1 MEHRSEDD
9 IYSPSVY
16 SQPSRVGTV
25 RTVYSQPS
33 RTGTERTMSAYSI
46 DTVSS
51 LDTIIPTRTST
62 HPQEADE
69 DEYDLANEKAAYK
82 IQESARNSQ
91 MTMQTPLLEQA
102 APMAEGFAPLH
113 PVTSFAP
120 YQRTETQ
127 GSRRKTADVPDFG
140 LPLPRFIIRGIL
152 SITVPLALIVYY
164 FLTYW
169 RWLRFP
175 QGSPETWRRT
185 GYLDNVNLVNY
196 SWFVIATFA
205 LNLGTYATA
214 GSVAAMVM
222 RKRWAPKNFRRLLI
236 LAENTFQ
243 DPAGWLS
250 AIIKLIRKR
259 KFYKRNGAIWDILAF
274 FSIIGFAAWPLTGLT
289 MQTTDGFSISRK
301 LKEGT
306 TLVVGRN
313 FTSINARDGA
323 LATSRATDFWSSGFS
338 AEMPSRRQFYIT
350 PGSSIQLN
358 VSQPN
363 DLPDDASESIFLGP
377 QATGPIIGEVFGLA
391 IRYNCTIINSAS
403 QFIILNRRN
412 RTLDLP
418 PPFDARNGP
427 TSGYQLPGID
437 KAVILLRNKTSNTG
451 FISNVNAS
459 LELGSN
465 IGAYNITDPSDS
477 ESIGYASIFTDYP
490 GINRVV
496 TLEAALWQSIEPI
509 SSYDLIGVNRD
520 NFNFEDVRDDIP
532 ELRDQ
537 PLYPGQKAVGVQC
550 QASSAIGTAIVNG
563 VTGEYTNFTQ
573 VNANPRNGGGI
584 KRFET
589 GIPHMI
595 LQTPVIPIGFQLS
608 QTGDQWFTSLYS
620 AIEKSSLTTNAFG
633 DFLDAQPSVLQAE
646 DLREAL
652 LRAHKTWAV
661 QIMYDGLT
669 EPTYQWK
676 LANVTLGYQAMTLTR
691 GVVPPEIVLA
701 MLTVWALSMV
711 VLAAAYQFRRRW
723 TETLDGYTIFR
734 FGVDRPED
742 LVPELLAG
750 EFDNAAIL
758 EKVPGMVGDLERDKE
773 VGYIGLVRERVE
785 ARWDKRYG

>member
-1 MEHRSEDD
+1 MEHRPEDD

-33 RTGTERTMSAYSI
+33 RVGTERTTSMYSVDSVSSS
-46 DTVSS
+46 DTV
-51 LDTIIPTRTST
+51 IPTRMST

-69 DEYDLANEKAAYK
+69 DEYDLTNEKAALRV
-82 IQESARNSQ
+82 QESARNSS
-91 MTMQTPLLEQA
+91 MTTQTPLLEEA
-102 APMAEGFAPLH
+102 APMAEGFAPSH
-113 PVTSFAP
+113 SVSSFAP
-120 YQRTETQ
+120 YHRTETQ
-127 GSRRKTADVPDFG
+127 TSHHKTADVPAFG
-140 LPLPRFIIRGIL
+140 LPLPRFIIRAIL
-152 SITVPLALIVYY
+152 SITVPLALIAYY

-175 QGSPETWRRT
+175 EGSPETWRRT
-185 GYLDNVNLVNY
+185 GYLDNVNLINY

-222 RKRWAPKNFRRLLI
+222 RKQWAPQNFRRQVTYFG
-236 LAENTFQ
+236 A
-243 DPAGWLS
+243 
-250 AIIKLIRKR
+250 KKR

-289 MQTTDGFSISRK
+289 MQTMDGFSISRK

-306 TLVVGRN
+306 TFVVGRN
-313 FTSINARDGA
+313 FTSINARDGV
-323 LATSRATDFWSSGFS
+323 LATSRATDFWSAGFS
-338 AEMPSRRQFYIT
+338 PQMPSRRQFYVT

-358 VSQPN
+358 LSQPN

-377 QATGPIIGEVFGLA
+377 QATGPLIGAVFGLA
-391 IRYNCTIINSAS
+391 IRYNCTIINSTS
-403 QFIILNRRN
+403 QFIVLNRRN
-412 RTLDLP
+412 RTLNFP
-418 PPFDARNGP
+418 PPQDPRNGP
-427 TSGYQLPGID
+427 TSGYQLPGAD
-437 KAVILLRNKTSNTG
+437 EAVIFLRNKTSNG
-451 FISNVNAS
+451 GLVSNVNAS

-465 IGAYNITDPSDS
+465 IGLYNITDPSDS
-477 ESIGYASIFTDYP
+477 ENIGYASILTDYP
-490 GINRVV
+490 GINHVV

-509 SSYDLIGVNRD
+509 SSYGLIGVNRD
-520 NFNFEDVRDDIP
+520 SFNFQDVRNDIP

-550 QASSAIGTAIVNG
+550 QASSAIGTAFVNG
-563 VTGEYTNFTQ
+563 VRGEYTNFTQ

-595 LQTPVIPIGFQLS
+595 LQTPYINSNFQLS
-608 QTGDQWFTSLYS
+608 QNGDQWFTSLYS
-620 AIEKSSLTTNAFG
+620 AIEKSSLTNNAFG

-669 EPTYQWK
+669 EPTYQWR
-676 LANVTLGYQAMTLTR
+676 LGNVTLGYQAMILTR
-691 GVVPPEIVLA
+691 GVVPPEVVLV
-701 MLTVWALSMV
+701 MLMIWALSMA

-723 TETLDGYTIFR
+723 TETLDGYMIFR
-734 FGVDRPED
+734 FGVDRPGD
-742 LVPELLAG
+742 LVPEMLAG
-750 EFDNAAIL
+750 DFDKASVL
-758 EKVPGMVGDLERDKE
+758 ENIPGMVGDLEPDQE